1 MFRGLFGMMGNMF
14 LGLGML
20 ALAIFGLVAVALIG
34 VLLFADKILKLIF

>member
-1 MFRGLFGMMGNMF
+1 MLRALFGMIGNMF

-20 ALAIFGLVAVALIG
+20 ALAIFGIVAVVLIG